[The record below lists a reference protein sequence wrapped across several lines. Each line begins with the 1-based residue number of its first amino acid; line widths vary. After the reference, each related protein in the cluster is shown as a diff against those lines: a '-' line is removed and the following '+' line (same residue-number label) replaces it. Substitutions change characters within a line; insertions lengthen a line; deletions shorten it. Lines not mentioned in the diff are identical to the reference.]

1 VVAYQ
6 NELKH
11 TLLQVDH
18 STLAMHGPVHGDV
31 AKQMASGVRTLL
43 SLNGARAGIGVSTTG
58 VAGPGPQ
65 GGQAAGTVFI
75 GLSKGTGSWSVAL
88 HLSGDRD
95 SIRRQTVLKAV
106 EAVRDLL
113 ARDPVE

>member
-1 VVAYQ
+1 VAYQ
-6 NELKH
+6 TELKH

-18 STLAMHGPVHGDV
+18 STLAVHGPVHGDV

-43 SLNGARAGIGVSTTG
+43 SLNGARAGVGVSTTG
-58 VAGPGPQ
+58 VAGPDPQ
-65 GGQAAGTVFI
+65 GGQEPGTVFI
-75 GLSKGTGSWSVAL
+75 GLSKGTGSWSIAL
-88 HLSGDRD
+88 ALTGDRE
-95 SIRRQTVLKAV
+95 SIRRQTVLQAV